1 MCRPSLKYSTDPTKN
16 KEMNSNEVQKV
27 STFRRVLPQV
37 GTKETRMIRSLLSIR
52 PEIIERIYSTDFG
65 YVSEKFDRFQLG
77 TVCRIPIDCDS
88 IIGWNESSVKS
99 R

>member
-65 YVSEKFDRFQLG
+65 NVSEKFDRF
-77 TVCRIPIDCDS
+77 
-88 IIGWNESSVKS
+88 
-99 R
+99 